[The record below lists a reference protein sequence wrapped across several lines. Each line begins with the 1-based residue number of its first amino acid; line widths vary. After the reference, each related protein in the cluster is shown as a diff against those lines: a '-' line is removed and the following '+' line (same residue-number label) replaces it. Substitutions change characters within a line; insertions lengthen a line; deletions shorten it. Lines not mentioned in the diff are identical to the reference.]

1 MHHIKND
8 IGDDNLIKELMQE
21 WILERNVVIRSLD
34 VEKFKAFWKKWSA
47 RGFYRNGLPD
57 DEVIEISLYKML
69 YNLESATEEE
79 KNKAKEWLESRG
91 FDVFLM

>member
-1 MHHIKND
+1 MKND
-8 IGDDNLIKELMQE
+8 IGDDNVIKELMQE
-21 WILERNVVIRSLD
+21 FPN
-34 VEKFKAFWKKWSA
+34 
-47 RGFYRNGLPD
+47 

-91 FDVFLM
+91 FDEFLM

>member
-1 MHHIKND
+1 MKND

-21 WILERNVVIRSLD
+21 WILERNVEIRSLD

>member
-1 MHHIKND
+1 MKND

-34 VEKFKAFWKKWSA
+34 VEKFKAFWIKWSA

-79 KNKAKEWLESRG
+79 KNKAKEWLESKG
-91 FDVFLM
+91 FDVFLI

>member
-1 MHHIKND
+1 MKNN
-8 IGDDNLIKELMQE
+8 IGDDNVIKELMQE

-69 YNLESATEEE
+69 YTLESATEEE

>member
-1 MHHIKND
+1 MKND

-91 FDVFLM
+91 HDVFLM

>member
-1 MHHIKND
+1 MKND
-8 IGDDNLIKELMQE
+8 IGDDNVIKELMQE
-21 WILERNVVIRSLD
+21 FPN
-34 VEKFKAFWKKWSA
+34 
-47 RGFYRNGLPD
+47 

-91 FDVFLM
+91 LDVFLM

>member
-1 MHHIKND
+1 MKNN
-8 IGDDNLIKELMQE
+8 IGDDNVIKELMQE

-91 FDVFLM
+91 LDVFLM

>member
-1 MHHIKND
+1 MKND

-91 FDVFLM
+91 LDVFLM

>member
-1 MHHIKND
+1 MKND

-47 RGFYRNGLPD
+47 RGFYRNGLPLPD

>member
-1 MHHIKND
+1 MKND
-8 IGDDNLIKELMQE
+8 IGDDNLIKELTQE
-21 WILERNVVIRSLD
+21 WILERNVVIRSVD

-69 YNLESATEEE
+69 YTLESATEEE

>member
-1 MHHIKND
+1 MKND
-8 IGDDNLIKELMQE
+8 IGDDNLIKKLMQE

-57 DEVIEISLYKML
+57 DEVIEISLCKML

>member
-1 MHHIKND
+1 MKND
-8 IGDDNLIKELMQE
+8 IGDDKLIKELMQE

-47 RGFYRNGLPD
+47 RGFYRNGLPN

-91 FDVFLM
+91 YDIYVM

>member
-1 MHHIKND
+1 MKND
-8 IGDDNLIKELMQE
+8 IGDDNLIKELVQE

-79 KNKAKEWLESRG
+79 KNKAKEWLESKG

>member
-1 MHHIKND
+1 MKND

-79 KNKAKEWLESRG
+79 KKKAKEWLESRG

>member
-1 MHHIKND
+1 MKND

>member
-1 MHHIKND
+1 MKND

-21 WILERNVVIRSLD
+21 WILERNVAIRSLD

>member
-1 MHHIKND
+1 MKND

-47 RGFYRNGLPD
+47 RGFYKNGLPD

>member
-1 MHHIKND
+1 MKND

-47 RGFYRNGLPD
+47 RGFYRNGLPN

>member
-1 MHHIKND
+1 MKNN
-8 IGDDNLIKELMQE
+8 IGDDNVIKELMQE

-91 FDVFLM
+91 FDEFLM

>member
-1 MHHIKND
+1 MKND
-8 IGDDNLIKELMQE
+8 IGGDNLIKELMQE

>member
-1 MHHIKND
+1 MKNN
-8 IGDDNLIKELMQE
+8 IGDDNVIKELMQE

-47 RGFYRNGLPD
+47 RGFYRNGLPN

-91 FDVFLM
+91 FDEFLM

>member
-1 MHHIKND
+1 MKND

-21 WILERNVVIRSLD
+21 WILERNVVIKSLD

-47 RGFYRNGLPD
+47 RGFYRNGLPN

>member
-1 MHHIKND
+1 M
-8 IGDDNLIKELMQE
+8 IKELMQE

-47 RGFYRNGLPD
+47 RGFYRNRLPD

>member
-1 MHHIKND
+1 M
-8 IGDDNLIKELMQE
+8 IKELMQE

-91 FDVFLM
+91 FDEFLM

>member
-1 MHHIKND
+1 MKNN
-8 IGDDNLIKELMQE
+8 IGDDNVIKELMQE

-34 VEKFKAFWKKWSA
+34 VEKFKAFWEKWSA

>member
-1 MHHIKND
+1 MKND

-34 VEKFKAFWKKWSA
+34 VEIFKAYWKKWSA
-47 RGFYRNGLPD
+47 RGFYKNGLPD

>member
-1 MHHIKND
+1 MKNN
-8 IGDDNLIKELMQE
+8 IGDDNVIKELMQE

-47 RGFYRNGLPD
+47 RGFYRNGLPNN
-57 DEVIEISLYKML
+57 EVIEISLYKML

-91 FDVFLM
+91 FDEFLM

>member
-1 MHHIKND
+1 MKND

-47 RGFYRNGLPD
+47 RGFYRNGLPN

-91 FDVFLM
+91 FDEFLM

>member
-1 MHHIKND
+1 MLR
-8 IGDDNLIKELMQE
+8 NLKH
-21 WILERNVVIRSLD
+21 
-34 VEKFKAFWKKWSA
+34 FGKKWSA
-47 RGFYRNGLPD
+47 RGFYRNGLPN

-91 FDVFLM
+91 FDEFLM

>member
-1 MHHIKND
+1 MKND

-34 VEKFKAFWKKWSA
+34 VEKFKAFWKRWSA

>member
-1 MHHIKND
+1 M
-8 IGDDNLIKELMQE
+8 IKELMQE

-34 VEKFKAFWKKWSA
+34 VEKFKAFFEKWQKK
-47 RGFYRNGLPD
+47 GFYMRDLKLPD
-57 DEVIEISLYKML
+57 DDVIEVSLYKML

-91 FDVFLM
+91 FDELLM

>member
-1 MHHIKND
+1 MKND

-79 KNKAKEWLESRG
+79 KNKAKEWLESKG

>member
-1 MHHIKND
+1 MKND

-91 FDVFLM
+91 FDEFLM

>member
-1 MHHIKND
+1 MKNN
-8 IGDDNLIKELMQE
+8 IGDDNVIKELMQE

-79 KNKAKEWLESRG
+79 KNKAKKWLESRG

>member
-1 MHHIKND
+1 MKND

-57 DEVIEISLYKML
+57 DKVIEISLYKML

>member
-1 MHHIKND
+1 MKND
-8 IGDDNLIKELMQE
+8 IGDDNLIKELTQE

-69 YNLESATEEE
+69 YTLESATEEE

>member
-1 MHHIKND
+1 MKND
-8 IGDDNLIKELMQE
+8 IGDDNLINELMQE

-34 VEKFKAFWKKWSA
+34 VEKFKAFWKKRSA
-47 RGFYRNGLPD
+47 RGFYRNGLPN

-91 FDVFLM
+91 YDIYVM

>member
-1 MHHIKND
+1 MKND
-8 IGDDNLIKELMQE
+8 IGEDNLIKELMQE

-91 FDVFLM
+91 LDVFLM

>member
-1 MHHIKND
+1 MKND

-79 KNKAKEWLESRG
+79 KNRAKEWLESRG